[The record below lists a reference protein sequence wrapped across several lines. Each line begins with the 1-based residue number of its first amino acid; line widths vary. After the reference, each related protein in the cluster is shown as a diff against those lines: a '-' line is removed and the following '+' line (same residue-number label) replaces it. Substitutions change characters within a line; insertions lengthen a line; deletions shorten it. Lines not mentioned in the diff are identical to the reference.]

1 MKRYICSI
9 IIGMVVI
16 LSIGTYYVKV
26 ASSASGLP
34 KYTFK
39 TLEGSSKE
47 LDPVII
53 NGSSLEANP
62 YFELLTIESNQTTY
76 DSEKSYFESLT
87 GRQDAQMGRLMKEH
101 RSFMRGKGFIDSFYE
116 DSDFLAYASVNEDFT
131 KSGNMEAKF
140 DIALL
145 EKKSN
150 DESSFSLELPDQER
164 KMNTNVVDV
173 QLVHSKL
180 QVLTTNDVNSN
191 DDKQT
196 KEVHLYTIDLAN
208 KKVIGDK
215 TLLSETYNGN
225 DQVEVGMPI
234 DVAPTKANNMILFS
248 VIKGVNHEDGPY
260 EEKPKESKLLSYHYE
275 TEKLETVNG
284 SEKESLSLDM
294 AKSGYVDGENLYA
307 VDTKSDKYHIKT
319 FDLSSQKITKDL
331 ELDLAV
337 HKNEEY
343 FATVKNGKVYILL
356 GNDRYPEEM
365 DYKTKPPRL
374 LIADLKTGKTLYKGE
389 TVIQSADQKKTKNHG
404 FYIENIEVK

>member
-9 IIGMVVI
+9 IIGLVVI

-34 KYTFK
+34 MYTFK

-53 NGSSLEANP
+53 NGSHEADP
-62 YFELLTIESNQTTY
+62 YFESLTIESNQTTY

-101 RSFMRGKGFIDSFYE
+101 RSFMRGKDFIDSFYE

-131 KSGNMEAKF
+131 KSGKMESEFA
-140 DIALL
+140 IALL
-145 EKKSN
+145 EKKSE
-150 DESSFSLELPDQER
+150 DETSFNIELPDQER
-164 KMNTNVVDV
+164 IMNTSIRDV
-173 QLVHSKL
+173 QLIHSKL

-191 DDKQT
+191 DEKQT

-208 KKVIGDK
+208 KKVISDK

-225 DQVEVGMPI
+225 DQVEVGMPV
-234 DVAPTKANNMILFS
+234 DVAPTQSNNMILIS
-248 VIKGVNHEDGPY
+248 VIKGVNHEDGSY
-260 EEKPKESKLLSYHYE
+260 EERPNESKLLSYNYE
-275 TEKLETVNG
+275 TEKIENVKWPKN
-284 SEKESLSLDM
+284 ESLSLD
-294 AKSGYVDGENLYA
+294 KIRKGFVDGKSLYV
-307 VDTKSDKYHIKT
+307 VDNQSNNYHIKT
-319 FDLSSQKITKDL
+319 IDLSSQKVTKDL

-343 FATVKNGKVYILL
+343 FATVKNGSVYFLL
-356 GNDRYPEEM
+356 GNDRYPKEM
-365 DYKTKPPRL
+365 EYKTKPPRL

-389 TVIQSADQKKTKNHG
+389 TVIQSAEQKKTKNLG
-404 FYIENIEVK
+404 FYVENIEVK